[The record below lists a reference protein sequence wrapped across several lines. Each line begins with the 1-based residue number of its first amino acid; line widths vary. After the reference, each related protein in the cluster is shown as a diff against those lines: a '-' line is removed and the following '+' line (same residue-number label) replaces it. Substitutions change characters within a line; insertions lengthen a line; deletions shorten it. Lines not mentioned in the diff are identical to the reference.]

1 MKRIRTALLCVVGA
15 VSIILGIIMFTKDD
29 GAWERSETYGGDAY
43 TGIQNAAAQTA
54 NNVQALAR
62 IARFGFGSV
71 LTVGGAAMV
80 VCGIPTKEKMQVAIV
95 ESHDELSSTE
105 QSTEE

>member
-1 MKRIRTALLCVVGA
+1 
-15 VSIILGIIMFTKDD
+15 MFTKDD
-29 GAWERSETYGGDAY
+29 GAWERSEAYGGDAY

-95 ESHDELSSTE
+95 ESNNE
-105 QSTEE
+105 QISAPQPIEE